1 MSLLT
6 TGGIR
11 SHVNTE
17 VPLRHYRAIL
27 EVAESNHIHGRQRNE
42 EERYLYLKYP
52 YDHSAV
58 LSTSPHLN
66 PGSYGRLT
74 LEHEGVPCN
83 NNYAHSSP
91 LLPFCMPLPIAI
103 SIRRRRMTT
112 CITLMLISCWH
123 HRIRILAAR
132 TNRIASLML
141 IWTVSRRNMPQRKLI
156 TESQEAIQV
165 K

>member
-1 MSLLT
+1 
-6 TGGIR
+6 
-11 SHVNTE
+11 
-17 VPLRHYRAIL
+17 
-27 EVAESNHIHGRQRNE
+27 
-42 EERYLYLKYP
+42 
-52 YDHSAV
+52 
-58 LSTSPHLN
+58 
-66 PGSYGRLT
+66 
-74 LEHEGVPCN
+74 
-83 NNYAHSSP
+83 
-91 LLPFCMPLPIAI
+91 
-103 SIRRRRMTT
+103 MTT